1 VASLTT
7 PAKVKEL
14 LGLMV
19 REPPTPNIP
28 VPDMLATFIVEP
40 VETFNVLDAGVE
52 IVPIESDE
60 VAPTVLIKEEVV
72 ALAAA
77 IVPE

>member
-1 VASLTT
+1 
-7 PAKVKEL
+7 
-14 LGLMV
+14 
-19 REPPTPNIP
+19 
-28 VPDMLATFIVEP
+28 MLATFIVEP